1 MTDKSEIIITRV
13 CKIISVGSVSSTR
26 TCTQT
31 NGIYLI
37 GEKKTGVNFSRVKLL
52 VGEKISRL

>member
-13 CKIISVGSVSSTR
+13 CKIISVGSVNSPR

-31 NGIYLI
+31 RNIAEY
-37 GEKKTGVNFSRVKLL
+37 KVKSEFKLKL
-52 VGEKISRL
+52 E